1 MLCRP
6 GAQAPRLKH
15 QLLGSRSGTC
25 GGGSSGVSSSLGS
38 IASSSSSIASSVGST
53 SCSIASSLSG
63 ITSGACSA
71 SSGVSSSS
79 SGRCGFSSRCWC
91 GSWRFHGS
99 GCGSRSGFFFFAAS
113 SQGSGSDQGGDDKG
127 LVHFRFPSW
136 TVKMGDAATSSL
148 FQPGYA
154 LADCAIACGLLKSAG
169 DYIVYSSIVN
179 NTNKGRRT

>member
-38 IASSSSSIASSVGST
+38 IASGGSSIASSVGST

-71 SSGVSSSS
+71 SSGVSSS

-127 LVHFRFPSW
+127 LVHFSFPSW

-154 LADCAIACGLLKSAG
+154 LADCAIACGLLKSAD